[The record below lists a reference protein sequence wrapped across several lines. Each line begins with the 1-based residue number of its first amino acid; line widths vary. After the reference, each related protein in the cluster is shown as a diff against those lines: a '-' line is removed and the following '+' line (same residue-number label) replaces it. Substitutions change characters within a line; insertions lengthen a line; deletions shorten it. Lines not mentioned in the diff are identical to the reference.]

1 MAMAHGVEGRFPFLD
16 HRLVE
21 FATRLPPEMKLK
33 GLVEKHILRE
43 ATKDLLPDT
52 IGRRTKQPYR
62 APDSQSFVGKNDR
75 DYVRDA
81 FSERSIAETGLF
93 NPKAV
98 SKLYEKCSDKPAS
111 GYRDNA
117 AFVGILST
125 QLWQKHVFSHQDAQH
140 PGCLSF
146 I

>member
-1 MAMAHGVEGRFPFLD
+1 
-16 HRLVE
+16 
-21 FATRLPPEMKLK
+21 MKLK

-125 QLWQKHVFSHQDAQH
+125 QALAKHVFSHQDAQH